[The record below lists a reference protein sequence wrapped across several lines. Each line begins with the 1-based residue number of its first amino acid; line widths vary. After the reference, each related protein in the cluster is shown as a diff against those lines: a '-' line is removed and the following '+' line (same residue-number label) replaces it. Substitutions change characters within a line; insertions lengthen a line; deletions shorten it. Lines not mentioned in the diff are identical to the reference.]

1 MCFHEATVVLDG
13 VRPRRMS
20 RNTHFFLH
28 VLASVVVEVVVV
40 VALVEEAVLERG
52 AEAFRCL

>member
-28 VLASVVVEVVVV
+28 VLASVVVEVVVA
-40 VALVEEAVLERG
+40 ALVEEAVLERG

>member
-1 MCFHEATVVLDG
+1 MFFHEATVVLDG
-13 VRPRRMS
+13 IRPRRMS

-28 VLASVVVEVVVV
+28 VLASVVVEVVVA
-40 VALVEEAVLERG
+40 ALVEEAVLERG

>member
-13 VRPRRMS
+13 IRPRRMS

-28 VLASVVVEVVVV
+28 VLASVVVEVVVA
-40 VALVEEAVLERG
+40 ALVEEAVLERG